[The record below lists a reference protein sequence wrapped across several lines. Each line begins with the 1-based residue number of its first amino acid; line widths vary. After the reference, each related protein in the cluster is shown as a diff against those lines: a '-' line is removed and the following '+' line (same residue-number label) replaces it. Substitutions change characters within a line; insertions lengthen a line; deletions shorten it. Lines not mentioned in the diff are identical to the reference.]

1 MGDLLGS
8 PRVAPLIFIFFPSI
22 SVRLLFEK
30 SKRSRDGG
38 SREAIRNEKHIA
50 ENWRRNGK
58 IRAFKTAERA
68 GKEMLRRIIAQN
80 ATGAII
86 PALMHRIPSELRS

>member
-8 PRVAPLIFIFFPSI
+8 PRVAPLIFIFFPSM
-22 SVRLLFEK
+22 SLCLLFEK
-30 SKRSRDGG
+30 SKRSREGG
-38 SREAIRNEKHIA
+38 SRKAIVNEKKIA
-50 ENWRRNGK
+50 KNGRK
-58 IRAFKTAERA
+58 SEKMKDFKTAERTR
-68 GKEMLRRIIAQN
+68 KERLCRIIAQD